1 MNEPEQIIRRYL
13 LGELSEPEQAA
24 LEEKYFTDPQAFD
37 QMLKTESELV
47 DSYVRGQLSKRAR
60 ERFEQSYLA
69 HPGRRE
75 RVKFAEA
82 LASGL
87 DQIAASEKAD
97 DQTVAGASLW
107 QKLLVSL
114 RGQRLALGLSI
125 ALALLVMV
133 SGIWFF
139 IENRR
144 LRREL
149 AETQAARANQEQRE
163 RELQQQRAHELEQ
176 QVASERRRS
185 EELTA
190 ELERLQRAQQQTSQ
204 TASTPNSSSAPT
216 YVSLVLTIGG
226 ARGPDTGQAQTLIIP
241 SGTAQARIQLNLKET
256 DYPAYRAS
264 LQMVG
269 GEEVY
274 SRQGIKPAVTKSGA
288 HFSLIVPA
296 GKLVTGDYILTLRG
310 VRAGVEIDDVSK
322 SIFRVEKR

>member
-1 MNEPEQIIRRYL
+1 MSEPEQIIRRYL
-13 LGELSEPEQAA
+13 LGELSESEQAA
-24 LEEKYFTDPQAFD
+24 LEEKYFTDPQAFN

-47 DSYVRGQLSKRAR
+47 DSYVRGQLSRRAR

-69 HPGRRE
+69 HPRRRE
-75 RVKFAEA
+75 RVKFADA

-87 DQIAASEKAD
+87 DQIAASEMAG
-97 DQTVAGASLW
+97 DQTVAGTSLR
-107 QKLLVSL
+107 QRLLVSL
-114 RGQRLALGLSI
+114 RGRRLALGLSI
-125 ALALLVMV
+125 ALALLVMM

-149 AETQAARANQEQRE
+149 AETQAARADQEQRE
-163 RELQQQRAHELEQ
+163 RELQQQREHELEQ

-190 ELERLQRAQQQTSQ
+190 ELERLQRTQPQTPQ
-204 TASTPNSSSAPT
+204 TASSPT
-216 YVSLVLTIGG
+216 SPAGPAFVSLVLTVGG
-226 ARGPDTGQAQTLIIP
+226 ARGPDNGRAQTLIIP
-241 SGTAQARIQLNLKET
+241 AGTAQARIQLNLKEK
-256 DYPAYRAS
+256 DYPSYRAS

-274 SRQGIKPAVTKSGA
+274 SQEGIKPAVTKSGA
-288 HFSLIVPA
+288 RFVLIVPA
-296 GKLVTGDYILTLRG
+296 DKLVAGDYILTLRG
-310 VRAGVEIDDVSK
+310 VRTDGEIDDVSK

>member
-1 MNEPEQIIRRYL
+1 MSEPEQIIRRYL
-13 LGELSEPEQAA
+13 VGELSESEQAA
-24 LEEKYFTDPQAFD
+24 LEEKYFTDPQAFN

-47 DSYVRGQLSKRAR
+47 DSYVRGQLSRRAR

-69 HPGRRE
+69 HPRRRE
-75 RVKFAEA
+75 RVKFADA

-87 DQIAASEKAD
+87 DQIAASEMAG
-97 DQTVAGASLW
+97 DQTVAGTSLR
-107 QKLLVSL
+107 QRLLVSL
-114 RGQRLALGLSI
+114 RGRRLALGLSI
-125 ALALLVMV
+125 ALALLVMM

-149 AETQAARANQEQRE
+149 AETQAARADQEQRE
-163 RELQQQRAHELEQ
+163 RELQQQREHELEQ

-190 ELERLQRAQQQTSQ
+190 ELERLQRTQPQTPQ
-204 TASTPNSSSAPT
+204 TASSPT
-216 YVSLVLTIGG
+216 SPAGPAFVSLVLTVGG
-226 ARGPDTGQAQTLIIP
+226 ARGPDNGRAQTLIIP
-241 SGTAQARIQLNLKET
+241 AGTAQARIQLNLKEK
-256 DYPAYRAS
+256 DYPSYRAS

-274 SRQGIKPAVTKSGA
+274 SQEGIKPAVTKSGA
-288 HFSLIVPA
+288 RFVLIVPA
-296 GKLVTGDYILTLRG
+296 DKLVAGDYILTLRG
-310 VRAGVEIDDVSK
+310 VRTDGEIDDVSK

>member
-1 MNEPEQIIRRYL
+1 MSEPEQIIRRYL
-13 LGELSEPEQAA
+13 LGELSESEQAA
-24 LEEKYFTDPQAFD
+24 LEEKYFTDPQAFN

-47 DSYVRGQLSKRAR
+47 DSYVRGQLSRRAR

-69 HPGRRE
+69 HPRRRE
-75 RVKFAEA
+75 RVKFADA

-87 DQIAASEKAD
+87 DQIAASEMAG
-97 DQTVAGASLW
+97 DQTVAGTSLR
-107 QKLLVSL
+107 QRLLVSL
-114 RGQRLALGLSI
+114 RGRRLALGLSI
-125 ALALLVMV
+125 ALALLVMM

-149 AETQAARANQEQRE
+149 AETQAARADQEQRE
-163 RELQQQRAHELEQ
+163 RELQQQREHELEQ

-190 ELERLQRAQQQTSQ
+190 ELERLQRTQPQTPQ
-204 TASTPNSSSAPT
+204 TASSPT
-216 YVSLVLTIGG
+216 SPAGPAFVSLVLTVGG
-226 ARGPDTGQAQTLIIP
+226 ARGPDNGRAQTLIIP
-241 SGTAQARIQLNLKET
+241 AGTAQARIQLNLKEK
-256 DYPAYRAS
+256 DYPSYRAS

-274 SRQGIKPAVTKSGA
+274 SQEGIKPPVTKSGA
-288 HFSLIVPA
+288 RFVLIVPA
-296 GKLVTGDYILTLRG
+296 DKLVAGDYILTLRG
-310 VRAGVEIDDVSK
+310 VRTDGEIDDVSK